1 MGVMGRCVEEEK
13 EKGVCGLRGDVSL
26 TEAAT
31 RIIFVTTKH
40 VFVATKRLSRQKWY
54 LWQLPPVIVTWP
66 SCIQQARPRLF
77 LSTGPRLAVLNN
89 CATCWVRTVSGPSA
103 CSVFG
108 RR

>member
-54 LWQLPPVIVTWP
+54 LWQLPPVIVSDLAILHSASSAT
-66 SCIQQARPRLF
+66 A
-77 LSTGPRLAVLNN
+77 LSLYG
-89 CATCWVRTVSGPSA
+89 SKA
-103 CSVFG
+103 CSSKELCYLLG
-108 RR
+108 